1 MDEILQRL
9 TEVSIRQQQI
19 TEHLA
24 ARQGQT
30 EQGLDELR
38 TAAARRIPLPDPRC
52 KITQLLPK
60 MTADDDVEAFLQ
72 MFENT
77 ATQEG
82 WESDDWARLLA
93 PLLTGEAQR
102 AYFAMPSELAGRY
115 GELKREIL
123 ARLGLSSVCAAQ
135 YFHDWDYKS
144 RLPARAQAAEL
155 SRLVSSL
162 TASSVLSRGLIAK
175 RSGCGTPTPWLS

>member
-1 MDEILQRL
+1 MCSFYPVTLVENADILVERTPTSGCFCFLSSVSPFPGGRSSPDMDEILQRL
-9 TEVSIRQQQI
+9 TEVSTRQQQI

-38 TAAARRIPLPDPRC
+38 TAAARRVPLPDPRC

-82 WESDDWARLLA
+82 WESSDWAWLLA

-102 AYFAMPSELAGRY
+102 AYFALPSEVAGRY
-115 GELKREIL
+115 RELKREIL
-123 ARLGLSSVCAAQ
+123 ARLCGPVLP
-135 YFHDWDYKS
+135 
-144 RLPARAQAAEL
+144 RL
-155 SRLVSSL
+155 
-162 TASSVLSRGLIAK
+162 GI
-175 RSGCGTPTPWLS
+175 